1 MIGRIAESLYWLG
14 RYLERIENHARLI
27 DVDYHRQTTHTER
40 DQYPWKELV
49 ETLADVGTFQKQN
62 PTYTESAVLNTIVFD
77 QNNTN
82 SIRSCVT
89 SARSNAQAI
98 RERLP
103 SELWDAING
112 FHLWLNDQK
121 IKDMLTYPHT
131 FFEQIKNQT
140 ALFQGISASTM
151 LRGQEWHMLQIGKY
165 LERAENTLRI
175 LRIVYRENGMDL
187 SYGDAL
193 ALLKSVSGYEAFRK
207 CLSNKMSTDNILDFL
222 MLSPVFPRS
231 TRFSLC
237 HLNEHLA
244 RLSDFRGGISPSI
257 ENVRKS
263 IGKMHAQLDYMDPSE
278 IVRTGVADFL
288 DLEVRRCNAIGSA
301 IGKMFSAKG
310 VSVLSF

>member
-27 DVDYHRQTTHTER
+27 DVDYHRQATHTER
-40 DQYPWKELV
+40 DQYPWKELI
-49 ETLADVGTFQKQN
+49 ETLADARAFQEQKLPYN
-62 PTYTESAVLNTIVFD
+62 ESTVLSTIIFD
-77 QNNTN
+77 IDNTN

-89 SARSNAQAI
+89 SARGNMQAI

-112 FHLWLNDQK
+112 FHIWLDKQTMDNLL
-121 IKDMLTYPHT
+121 IYPHT

-140 ALFQGISASTM
+140 ALFQGIVESTM
-151 LRGQEWHMLQIGKY
+151 LRGQEWHMLEIGKY
-165 LERAENTLRI
+165 FERAENTLRI
-175 LRIVYRENGMDL
+175 LRVVYYENGIEL
-187 SYGDAL
+187 SFGDAL

-207 CLSNKMSTDNILDFL
+207 CLSNKISTDTMLEFL

-244 RLSDFRGGISPSI
+244 KLSDSQGGISHSI
-257 ENVRKS
+257 KNVRKL
-263 IGKMHAQLDYMDPSE
+263 IGKMHAQLNYMDPSE
-278 IVRTGVADFL
+278 IVRNGVADFL
-288 DLEVRRCNAIGSA
+288 DLEVRRCNTIGSE
-301 IGKMFSAKG
+301 IGQMFSAKG
-310 VSVLSF
+310 VNVLTF

>member
-27 DVDYHRQTTHTER
+27 DVDYHRQSTHTER
-40 DQYPWKELV
+40 EQYPWKELI
-49 ETLADVGTFQKQN
+49 ETLADVHAFQEQN
-62 PTYTESAVLNTIVFD
+62 LAYNESSVLNTIIFD
-77 QNNTN
+77 QANTN

-89 SARSNAQAI
+89 SARGNAQAI

-103 SELWDAING
+103 SELWDAINS
-112 FHLWLNDQK
+112 FHLWLNEQK
-121 IKDMLTYPHT
+121 LENLLIYPHT

-140 ALFQGISASTM
+140 ALFQGIAGSTM
-151 LRGQEWHMLQIGKY
+151 LRGQEWQMLQVGKY

-175 LRIVYRENGMDL
+175 LRVVYCQNGMEL
-187 SYGDAL
+187 PYGDAL

-207 CLSNKMSTDNILDFL
+207 CLSNKISTNSILEFL

-231 TRFSLC
+231 TRFSLY

-244 RLSDFRGGISPSI
+244 KLSEFRGGISPTI
-257 ENVRKS
+257 QNVRKS

-278 IVRTGVADFL
+278 IARTGVADFL
-288 DLEVRRCNAIGSA
+288 DLEVRRCNMIGAAIGQ
-301 IGKMFSAKG
+301 MFSAKG